1 MSPHE
6 ADAIHK
12 FIFNFEKDFTKIT
25 LNVIIFAGMLTY
37 AIERV

>member
-25 LNVIIFAGMLTY
+25 LSVIIFAGMLTN